1 MTLSLPRVLLPFSQ
15 ALRQLGDVRSAD
27 PVRRSLNRGLA
38 WVILT
43 IALLAGLMAGVLA
56 WIGRP
61 PSVVM
66 VAAVTVPLC
75 ALCWW
80 LNRRGDTAG
89 ALAFAGLL
97 IAATTL
103 GIDPH
108 LYAGRVP
115 VVDIA
120 FMYSVVAAALFVRP
134 AAGVVAGVL
143 QLLALTLAL
152 AVSDIPRGQALRFLA
167 EAVLE
172 MGAMAAL
179 VTVAAT
185 IFVRALHELQRHAEE
200 QRRLEDERRAREAAE
215 AANEAKTRFLA
226 SMSHELRTP
235 LNAILGFSQL
245 MQQDPDGSEAQRRH
259 AGFIRESGMHLLAL
273 IEDVL
278 DIARVEAG
286 RLSLFPAPL
295 ALAGFLDSVAAT
307 GRMRAAQK
315 RLAFDFHAA
324 PGLPSHVMADEKRLR
339 QVLLNLLDNACKFT
353 ERGRVG
359 LRVDALPV
367 GTPGAA
373 RLRFEVDDTGV
384 GIAREHVDAVFRP
397 FEQVGD
403 SQSRRGGA
411 GLGLA
416 ISRELVRLM
425 DSEIELASR
434 PGHGSRFWFDLALE
448 VPALAASGPRP
459 TMPRGFEGP
468 PRTVLIAD
476 DVARNRALLRDLLT
490 PLGFGIHE
498 AADGQE
504 AVDRAQRIG
513 PDLVLI
519 DSVMPGVDGITA
531 IGRMRAT
538 PQLRDVPIIS
548 VSASAMTADRER
560 CLAAGANAFL
570 SKPVD
575 VFALLDQIERTLGL
589 RWTYTDS

>member
-1 MTLSLPRVLLPFSQ
+1 MTLFPHLPVAR
-15 ALRQLGDVRSAD
+15 ALRCLGEVHSAD

-38 WVILT
+38 WVILA

-61 PSVVM
+61 PAIVA
-66 VAAVTVPLC
+66 VAAATVPMC
-75 ALCWW
+75 VLCWW
-80 LNRRGDTAG
+80 LNRRGDTGG

-97 IAATTL
+97 IVATSA

-108 LYAGRVP
+108 LYAGPVP

-134 AAGVVAGVL
+134 AAGVAAVVL
-143 QLLALTLAL
+143 QLLALMVAL
-152 AVSDIPRGQALRFLA
+152 SLSDIPRGQALRFLA

-185 IFVRALHELQRHAEE
+185 IFVRALRELQRHAEE
-200 QRRLEDERRAREAAE
+200 QRRLEDERRARVAAE
-215 AANEAKTRFLA
+215 AANEAKNRFLA

-245 MQQDPDGSEAQRRH
+245 LEQDASANAVQRRH
-259 AGFIRESGMHLLAL
+259 AGFIHESGTHLLGL

-286 RLSLFPAPL
+286 RLALFPAPL
-295 ALAGFLDSVAAT
+295 PLSGFLDSVAAA
-307 GRMRAAQK
+307 GQIRAVQK
-315 RLAFDFHAA
+315 GLVFAYEPG
-324 PGLPSHVMADEKRLR
+324 PGLPQHVLADEKRLR

-353 ERGRVG
+353 ERGRVW
-359 LRVDALPV
+359 LRVSVLP
-367 GTPGAA
+367 GGEPGPV
-373 RLRFEVDDTGV
+373 RLRFEVEDTGV
-384 GIAREHVDAVFRP
+384 GIAEDDDDKVFLP

-403 SQSRRGGA
+403 TRSRRGGA
-411 GLGLA
+411 GLGLT

-425 DSEIELASR
+425 NGEMQLASR
-434 PGHGSRFWFDLALE
+434 RGEGSRFWFDLSLE
-448 VPALAASGPRP
+448 VPALAAVGARP
-459 TMPRGFEGP
+459 TMPRGFEGR

-476 DVARNRALLRDLLT
+476 DVARNRTLLRELLA

-504 AVDRAQRIG
+504 ALDIAQRIR

-519 DSVMPGVDGITA
+519 DSVMPVLDGVAAITQ
-531 IGRMRAT
+531 MRAL
-538 PQLRDVPIIS
+538 PQLRGLPIIS
-548 VSASAMTADRER
+548 VSASAMASDRER
-560 CLAAGANAFL
+560 CLAAGADAFL
-570 SKPVD
+570 PKPVD
-575 VFALLDQIERTLGL
+575 VFALLDQIRRSLGL
-589 RWTYTDS
+589 RWT